1 MSVSLRRAAPAAV
14 TDVNVKHDHSLQ
26 LHQVHL
32 SSTWLELLLQS
43 LLRGDIIT
51 HLLEVVP
58 EMLQDLA
65 EGLCGCGR
73 ALRKFVQHL
82 KQFHS
87 FLKVS

>member
-14 TDVNVKHDHSLQ
+14 TGVNVKHDHSLQ

-32 SSTWLELLLQS
+32 SSSWLELLQS

-65 EGLCGCGR
+65 EGLGGCGR